1 MDAIK
6 IEGEYYDPYFILGV
20 TKNDDDK
27 QISKAYKLRAK
38 KYHPDKAHQEDK
50 KKYEKRFKI
59 ICKSYEY
66 VKKKR
71 ATAQPPKNVPVPQSP
86 DFLTNNE
93 QPELDGQLPNSFGYG
108 ETSRLESI
116 EDYEKI
122 DTKIYKQLDKDKF
135 ELGLFNKMFEQVKGN
150 CSPSKNA
157 GIIHKTTDGF
167 IGYNTADTDNCY
179 TVHTYKGLLV
189 YGDDF
194 GENGTGYWGNNYSD
208 YKHSYNSAKNPTS
221 KISIRSNVKDTSQNA
236 KNIDFITYKNKRE
249 KEKIN
254 PTMSNQKF
262 YENKIQQYIE
272 EDEQN
277 KYIVMKY
284 ASLFDKKTLQSALEG
299 QLETSTVGLFEL
311 LSLE

>member
-38 KYHPDKAHQEDK
+38 KYHPDKAHHENK
-50 KKYEKRFKI
+50 TKYEKRFKI

-66 VKKKR
+66 IKKKR
-71 ATAQPPKNVPVPQSP
+71 STVQPKNVP
-86 DFLTNNE
+86 E
-93 QPELDGQLPNSFGYG
+93 IPEHERDHNTESNGINLPNSFGYG
-108 ETSRLESI
+108 KSSRLENI
-116 EDYEKI
+116 EDYENI
-122 DTKIYKQLDKDKF
+122 DIDIYKQFDENKF
-135 ELGLFNKMFEQVKGN
+135 ELGVFNKMFEQIKSN
-150 CSPSKNA
+150 CSSSENV

-167 IGYNTADTDNCY
+167 IGYNTADTNNCH

-189 YGDDF
+189 CGDDF

-208 YKHSYNSAKNPTS
+208 YKYSYNAARNPTS
-221 KISIRSNVKDTSQNA
+221 KITIQKDIPKTSHTR
-236 KNIDFITYKNKRE
+236 KNIDFITYKNRRE
-249 KEKIN
+249 NDKVN
-254 PTMSNQKF
+254 PAMTNKQF
-262 YENKIQQYIE
+262 NENKLKQYLE

-284 ASLFDKKTLQSALEG
+284 SSLFDKKTLQSALEG
-299 QLETSTVGLFEL
+299 QLETSTVGLFEM